1 MSNETLNK
9 AITSCFAKIARV
21 DGSIGNEEMDIINS
35 SEILKK
41 YKFGSIDN
49 IDTKNFFNKIQSE
62 YGDIIRK
69 NLNDEEKEVFIG
81 ELVSLIKADD
91 NVHDHEFFLL
101 GHVANSIGYSPEKV
115 AEVIKNKGISG
126 NKSSGWFSWLFGL
139 LDKLFFFRVGIRFL
153 FNFFFYFSRSIFKFS
168 YTLSKTSKNFW
179 NFISSKKNNDYKAY
193 YYPFPSSRHS
203 NSKN

>member
-1 MSNETLNK
+1 MSNEILNT

-21 DGSIGNEEMDIINS
+21 DGSIGNEEMDIINK

-49 IDTKNFFNKIQSE
+49 INTKNFFNKIQSE

-91 NVHDHEFFLL
+91 KVHDHEFFLL
-101 GHVANSIGYSPEKV
+101 GHVANSIGYSPNKV
-115 AEVIKNKGISG
+115 AEIIKNKGISG
-126 NKSSGWFSWLFGL
+126 NKSSDWFSWLFG
-139 LDKLFFFRVGIRFL
+139 
-153 FNFFFYFSRSIFKFS
+153 
-168 YTLSKTSKNFW
+168 
-179 NFISSKKNNDYKAY
+179 
-193 YYPFPSSRHS
+193 
-203 NSKN
+203 